1 MQFVRLILTS
11 AAVPL
16 LWTNGLQAQS
26 ASHAPSRSLTV
37 DRDPVPSI
45 DPDNPPTE
53 APETN
58 APGVGSVGKDITGRY
73 TLRMDAYEV
82 QLNVSVIDADGHHI
96 DNLTPDA
103 FQVFEDGVQQKIASL
118 RHEDAPVSIGLLID
132 SSASMYD
139 KRAAVDDAAIT
150 LMRLSNPRDEAFLV
164 NFNSKA
170 YIDQD
175 LTSSADKLQQG
186 LHFVNSKGGTAA
198 YDAVMASAEYLTR
211 HGKNS
216 KQVLVLVTDGEDN
229 ASRTSIQTMIRR
241 VQGLDGPV
249 IYCVGLLFGDDVDKA
264 AAQRAKAVL
273 EEIAQETGGAA
284 FFPRSLKEVTS
295 VASIVAEDVRTQ
307 YVISYSSKNPPSNG
321 GYRSVHVD
329 VVDRHKKKPIART
342 RKGYIPKP
350 TPSLTGA
357 R

>member
-1 MQFVRLILTS
+1 MQFGRLFLTS

-16 LWTNGLQAQS
+16 LWMNGLQAQS
-26 ASHAPSRSLTV
+26 APHAPSRPLTV
-37 DRDPVPSI
+37 DRDPAPSI
-45 DPDNPPTE
+45 DPDKSLTK

-58 APGVGSVGKDITGRY
+58 APGVDTVGKDSAGRY
-73 TLRMDAYEV
+73 TLRMDASEV
-82 QLNVSVIDADGHHI
+82 QLNVSVIDADGHHV
-96 DNLTPDA
+96 DNLKPDA
-103 FQVFEDGVQQKIASL
+103 FQVFEDGVQQKIANL
-118 RHEDAPVSIGLLID
+118 RHEDVPVSIGLLID

-139 KRAAVDDAAIT
+139 KRAAVDDAAIN
-150 LMRLSNPRDEAFLV
+150 LIRLSNPSDEAFLV

-175 LTSSADKLQQG
+175 LTSSVEKLEQG
-186 LHFVNSKGGTAA
+186 LHFVNSEGGTAA

-211 HGKNS
+211 YGKNS

-229 ASRTSIQTMIRR
+229 ASRTSMQTMIRR
-241 VQGLDGPV
+241 VQRLDGPV

-264 AAQRAKAVL
+264 AAQRAKSLL
-273 EEIAQETGGAA
+273 EEIAKETGGAA
-284 FFPRSLKEVTS
+284 FFPRSLKEVAP

-307 YVISYSSKNPPSNG
+307 YAISYSSTNPPSNG

-329 VVDRHKKKPIART
+329 VVDRHKKKLIART
-342 RKGYIPKP
+342 RNGYIPKP
-350 TPSLTGA
+350 APSLPEA